1 MERNFKNSYNK
12 ELYKNNDSYFDFI
25 DNDLLINSAIK
36 KFNYYP
42 KTTFFDKYKL
52 SDIKFLKIKILKK
65 NLSILFHFSKI

>member
-25 DNDLLINSAIK
+25 DNDLLINQLLKNLIIIQK
-36 KFNYYP
+36 QHFLININQI
-42 KTTFFDKYKL
+42 F
-52 SDIKFLKIKILKK
+52 KFLKIKILKK